1 MTLINKEKLFSLLQ
15 NDYFDNIDNNNPEG
29 VYAAMHEN
37 VKWIH
42 TQVWEHDGHDGSE
55 VDVLTGQKS
64 VIDFLKKRVPEMQ
77 IEGIEHKVD
86 KVLTDGKSGSFLA
99 NVIGKDGTL
108 KPFFGWVEIAD
119 EKIILYRVMPI

>member
-29 VYAAMHEN
+29 VSAAMHEN
-37 VKWIH
+37 VEWIH
-42 TQVWEHDGHDGSE
+42 TQVWEHDGHDSSE
-55 VDVLTGQKS
+55 VDVLKGQKS
-64 VIDFLKKRVPEMQ
+64 VIEFLKRRVPEMQ

-86 KVLTDGKSGSFLA
+86 KVITDGESGSFLA

>member
-1 MTLINKEKLFSLLQ
+1 MTLINREKLFSLLQ

-42 TQVWEHDGHDGSE
+42 TQVWEHDGHDSSG

-64 VIDFLKKRVPEMQ
+64 VIDFLKR
-77 IEGIEHKVD
+77 I
-86 KVLTDGKSGSFLA
+86 SFFKL
-99 NVIGKDGTL
+99 II
-108 KPFFGWVEIAD
+108 FF
-119 EKIILYRVMPI
+119 